1 MNKSRKPLTSAARKK
16 NQKETK
22 KGQKILSEPAEL
34 PRTDTLTPAAA
45 LKKLPA
51 KRKKVEKPLIEAVVK
66 GMEIKKKKKAAKVSK
81 RTTPDE
87 VDFHESPRAYA
98 HQEGARWEK
107 TVVKQNIGSGKA
119 LTAKLQKRA
128 ARAPAKKKK

>member
-22 KGQKILSEPAEL
+22 KGQKILTEPVEL
-34 PRTDTLTPAAA
+34 ERTDTLTPAAA

-51 KRKKVEKPLIEAVVK
+51 KRKKAEKPLIEAVVK
-66 GMEIKKKKKAAKVSK
+66 KMEIKKKKSSHKVSK

-87 VDFHESPRAYA
+87 VNFHESAPAYA

-107 TVVKQNIGSGKA
+107 TVIKQNVGSGKA
-119 LTAKLQKRA
+119 LRAKIQKRA
-128 ARAPAKKKK
+128 TRAPVKKKK